1 MTLFSTP
8 HDNRHFKLVD
18 EPAGEGVQ
26 LKMTAY
32 SHPPLIFCVPKSH
45 INCQIPPNV
54 GGKAIVIYK
63 ISSV

>member
-1 MTLFSTP
+1 MTIFSTP

-32 SHPPLIFCVPKSH
+32 SHPPPNFLRPKITH
-45 INCQIPPNV
+45 
-54 GGKAIVIYK
+54 
-63 ISSV
+63 